1 MTIMFKVGKKTTFI
15 IYGASYIGS
24 VTGKALQKQGND
36 IIYFVDKRADD
47 IKECIGV
54 PVISLDELRRVN
66 QKDAVIFI
74 AVKNVYYHEEIVEQ
88 LNEIGYEKI
97 IYKTKNAISGE
108 MNKEEKILDSVYE
121 KMYKKGL
128 LYDCE
133 VPIILSRS
141 EAEFPQVALIKEEK
155 NDVIVRM
162 PVELI
167 YTGVTDQQWTDV
179 PVLAA
184 VPYLELFRY
193 FEGVP
198 GCTFEPY
205 LELCKKG
212 AENENLKITDS
223 WKKYVLSNRYSIYEN
238 MRWKLEFDPNYFVEN
253 APRATYNSK
262 GYFNLQTGKH
272 RVSFLVALGYGTVAI
287 RVERK
292 EWENYYNNEEKKQL
306 ENFFKNYPRKKT
318 PVIHPF
324 FMGNLNYSTREMRN
338 KLMNI
343 LKEWYMQGLIQ
354 GNYRSSKNIV
364 LNIGAEPYFKEFF
377 DKMGVHIE
385 WIS

>member
-1 MTIMFKVGKKTTFI
+1 MFKVGKETTFI

-54 PVISLDELRRVN
+54 PVISLDELKRVN
-66 QKDAVIFI
+66 LKDAVIFI

-97 IYKTKNAISGE
+97 IYKTSNAISGE
-108 MNKEEKILDSVYE
+108 MNKEERILDYLYE
-121 KMYKKGL
+121 NMYKKGL
-128 LYDCE
+128 LCDCE

-184 VPYLELFRY
+184 IPYLELFRY
-193 FEGVP
+193 FEGAP

-253 APRATYNSK
+253 APRVTYNSK

-272 RVSFLVALGYGTVAI
+272 RVCFLVALGYGTVAI
-287 RVERK
+287 RVDRK
-292 EWENYYNNEEKKQL
+292 EWENYYYNEEKKQL
-306 ENFFKNYPRKKT
+306 ENFFRSCPRKKT
-318 PVIHPF
+318 AVIHPF

-354 GNYRSSKNIV
+354 GNYRSNETIV
-364 LNIGAEPYFKEFF
+364 LNIGDEPYYKEFF